1 MMKITLGIL
10 IKLHYI
16 ERYIISDIVF
26 CFTEIKSNCGQCKRL
41 LGKNPNAL
49 CSLEDNYHHC
59 TFLIT
64 NLK

>member
-1 MMKITLGIL
+1 MKTTLGIL

-16 ERYIISDIVF
+16 ERCIISDVVF
-26 CFTEIKSNCGQCKRL
+26 SFTEIKSNCGQYKRFF
-41 LGKNPNAL
+41 GEKKPNAL
-49 CSLEDNYHHC
+49 CSLEGNYHHC